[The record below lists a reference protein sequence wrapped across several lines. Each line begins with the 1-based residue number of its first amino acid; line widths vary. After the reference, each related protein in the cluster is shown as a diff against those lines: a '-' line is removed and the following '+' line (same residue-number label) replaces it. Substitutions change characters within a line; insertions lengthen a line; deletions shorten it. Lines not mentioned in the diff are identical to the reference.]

1 MNYNLLNSVL
11 SGNQVSEYC
20 WKWFGLFCFV
30 LQPNPRDYMDDY
42 HVSVPSISTTLKRMV
57 YAF

>member
-1 MNYNLLNSVL
+1 MVCF
-11 SGNQVSEYC
+11 V
-20 WKWFGLFCFV
+20 LFCFV

-57 YAF
+57 YAV